1 MKRILALVLLHIVVA
16 LLLGGCWNRRELNE
30 LAIAVAAGVDWVDD
44 RYRLTVQV
52 AIPGQLTAKKSGGPQ
67 APATLFTAEGD
78 TIFEAARRMT
88 QISPRKIYFSHLRM
102 FLIDEAMAREGIA
115 KVLDLLSR
123 DHEFRPDFY
132 LVVTKGA
139 TAEETL
145 KIMTSMET
153 IPANKLYESLQISEK
168 TWSPSMAVTLD
179 ELINDLISTGK
190 HPVLTGLVI
199 TGNRDLGK
207 TRKNIENIETLS
219 QLKYSGLA
227 VFKYDKLVGWLNE
240 RDSRNYRLITGH
252 VKSSVGFIPCK
263 DKNEGKIVIET
274 LRTEA
279 KMKGS
284 IVNDRPEMDIKIRL
298 EGNIGAVECSGLDL
312 SQPATVR
319 ELEAEMEKDIK
330 QSLEAIVEKVQ
341 TELKVDIFGFGEALR
356 HSHPR
361 AWKRMKEAW
370 NDRYFPNLET
380 RIHVDYKI
388 RRTGTTNDTF
398 LNDIKE

>member
-1 MKRILALVLLHIVVA
+1 MKRILALVLLHIVVT
-16 LLLGGCWNRRELNE
+16 LLISGCWNRRELNE

-52 AIPGQLTAKKSGGPQ
+52 AIPGQLTAKRSGGSQ
-67 APATLFTAEGD
+67 APATLYTAEGD

-179 ELINDLISTGK
+179 ELINDLVSTGK

-252 VKSSVGFIPCK
+252 VKSSAGFIPCK
-263 DKNEGKIVIET
+263 DKNEGKIVVET

-312 SQPATVR
+312 SQPSTVR

-356 HSHPR
+356 RSHPK
-361 AWKRMKEAW
+361 AWKEMKEAW

-398 LNDIKE
+398 LNDLKE